1 MLRLLRRIALLAL
14 SLAALLLVVPR
25 ALFHFGFVGPS
36 TAEYVAAARQAVVVA
51 RGYGATSAIP
61 ALAAAERELA
71 RAEALLAQQ
80 QDHEARHAAQR
91 AQALAGE
98 AQQAAL
104 IGRDAM
110 RVKAKQV
117 IEGLDHRIDELEDI
131 YAQKAKGVG
140 PERARHLFSG
150 MKHARAASAALVLAW
165 ELEDYDNVVQGE
177 AKAVAALEDMKREL
191 QGG

>member
-131 YAQKAKGVG
+131 YAQKSKGVG